1 VKKAKAILSWQLWIE
16 CPKCKAD
23 IDLSDQ
29 DEDGWVSTPI
39 FNNKWGDLLDEE
51 VICPDCDYEFQ
62 IEDVEY

>member
-1 VKKAKAILSWQLWIE
+1 MVGYQ
-16 CPKCKAD
+16 
-23 IDLSDQ
+23 
-29 DEDGWVSTPI
+29 TPI